1 MKKIKIRLPE
11 KLIYP
16 HPYILKSKIIEVS
29 EGIED
34 GDEVLIIN
42 EKNKIIGTGFYN
54 SLSYKTLRIHT
65 YGEFKELDYEE
76 IKRRIEKAFLRRL
89 SHFDKNESF
98 RVVFSESDFLT
109 GLIID
114 KFSEGFVFQIN
125 SAGME
130 RKRELIIKSLKELFN
145 PLFIYEKSDGTGRK
159 EEGLPEFK
167 KLHFGNLKNPYL
179 IFTEG
184 LYFLI
189 DIEEGQKTGFFL
201 DQKINRLKLGK
212 YAKDKT
218 CLDLFSYTGGFTLH
232 FLKEGAEKV
241 FLVEISNKAIN
252 LLKENIRINNF
263 SEKKVKIIEGDVFEK
278 IYEIEK
284 WKIKFDL
291 IVNDPP
297 SFTHKKSKKENA
309 LRAYKELHSKI
320 LEILNKGGICA
331 TFSCTQAIGI
341 NDLTQNIFSI
351 QKNKEF
357 LIYIEDF
364 LFQSPCHPIS
374 AYFPESFYLK
384 GLVLLKE

>member
-145 PLFIYEKSDGTGRK
+145 
-159 EEGLPEFK
+159 
-167 KLHFGNLKNPYL
+167 
-179 IFTEG
+179 
-184 LYFLI
+184 
-189 DIEEGQKTGFFL
+189 
-201 DQKINRLKLGK
+201 
-212 YAKDKT
+212 
-218 CLDLFSYTGGFTLH
+218 
-232 FLKEGAEKV
+232 
-241 FLVEISNKAIN
+241 
-252 LLKENIRINNF
+252 
-263 SEKKVKIIEGDVFEK
+263 
-278 IYEIEK
+278 
-284 WKIKFDL
+284 
-291 IVNDPP
+291 
-297 SFTHKKSKKENA
+297 
-309 LRAYKELHSKI
+309 
-320 LEILNKGGICA
+320 
-331 TFSCTQAIGI
+331 
-341 NDLTQNIFSI
+341 
-351 QKNKEF
+351 
-357 LIYIEDF
+357 
-364 LFQSPCHPIS
+364 
-374 AYFPESFYLK
+374 
-384 GLVLLKE
+384 